1 MKTTVINVTEVRNI
15 TNAKRAA
22 LAEYERTL
30 ETLRITIYNDIL
42 GTGRRFTAR
51 EISDMTG
58 LPTSTITN
66 LIQSMKWIARSKRYI
81 TRTFYEYKNGAID
94 FDQEPL
100 EIRHSIN
107 EYYRTDV

>member
-22 LAEYERTL
+22 IAEYQRTL
-30 ETLRITIYNDIL
+30 KTLRRTIYDDIL

-51 EISDMTG
+51 EISDITG

-66 LIQSMKWIARSKRYI
+66 LIQSMRYIACSKRYI
-81 TRTFYEYKNGAID
+81 TRTFYEYKDGAID

-100 EIRHSIN
+100 EIRRSVN
-107 EYYRTDV
+107 EYYRTNV